1 MSAVKVGKN
10 NFDIVR
16 KSEKPVIVDFY
27 ADWCGP
33 CRMLGPVLEELAS
46 ERDDILVAKVNVDA
60 EPELAREFN
69 VFSIPT
75 IVVMRDGEIVHQSSG
90 ARPKSALIALL
101 DE

>member
-90 ARPKSALIALL
+90 ARPK
-101 DE
+101 

>member
-1 MSAVKVGKN
+1 MSAVKVGKD

-90 ARPKSALIALL
+90 ARPKSALIALI